1 MGCAVMAEVK
11 GHRCS
16 KKQMPDV
23 SCYTASPA
31 DQDIIFIKPE
41 VPFLLIGAT
50 EQRGGEGGARG
61 GGEGEDQRWDDSRW
75 IKRER
80 LEHVV
85 FWQREGRGGCEK
97 REESG

>member
-1 MGCAVMAEVK
+1 MQHVNGNGNKDRGRVRARRGSVGCAVMAEVK

-31 DQDIIFIKPE
+31 DRDIIFIKPE

-50 EQRGGEGGARG
+50 ERRGGQGGGGGAVKERIRG
-61 GGEGEDQRWDDSRW
+61 GTTAG
-75 IKRER
+75 
-80 LEHVV
+80 
-85 FWQREGRGGCEK
+85 
-97 REESG
+97 

>member
-31 DQDIIFIKPE
+31 DRDIIFIKPE

-50 EQRGGEGGARG
+50 ERVGGWGGVKERIRGGTTAGGKKG
-61 GGEGEDQRWDDSRW
+61 SD
-75 IKRER
+75 
-80 LEHVV
+80 
-85 FWQREGRGGCEK
+85 
-97 REESG
+97 

>member
-1 MGCAVMAEVK
+1 MLYDFIPALLRRRLVARDQIQLCNILNGNGNKDRGRVRARRVSMAEVK

-31 DQDIIFIKPE
+31 DRDIIFIKPE

-50 EQRGGEGGARG
+50 E
-61 GGEGEDQRWDDSRW
+61 
-75 IKRER
+75 
-80 LEHVV
+80 
-85 FWQREGRGGCEK
+85 
-97 REESG
+97 